1 MAVTY
6 QHTATGRYMI
16 SREFDTLAAAA
27 RGAAALESVS
37 EQAFQPEP
45 AFTGGRPVIEFEAD
59 PMLRAL
65 VERSE
70 SADDPNP
77 ATAMGINNGTAHDP
91 ASYAAATAGQRET
104 GE

>member
-6 QHTATGRYMI
+6 QHTATGRYLI

-27 RGAAALESVS
+27 KGAAALESVC
-37 EQAFQPEP
+37 EQGFQPEP
-45 AFTGGRPVIEFEAD
+45 AFTGSTATVEFEAD
-59 PMLRAL
+59 PLLQAMLDRG
-65 VERSE
+65 R
-70 SADDPNP
+70 DDPAADALNFDR
-77 ATAMGINNGTAHDP
+77 AHDP

>member
-6 QHTATGRYMI
+6 QHTATGRYLI

-27 RGAAALESVS
+27 KGAAALESVC
-37 EQAFQPEP
+37 EAAFDPAP
-45 AFTGGRPVIEFEAD
+45 AFTGSTATVEFEAD
-59 PMLRAL
+59 PLLQALIDRADEDAPTEGL
-65 VERSE
+65 NF
-70 SADDPNP
+70 DK
-77 ATAMGINNGTAHDP
+77 AHDP